1 MIIALAVAPQAQA
14 LDGKWNAD
22 AGDNWGASGRWTNS
36 QVAGGAG
43 FIASFDFNI
52 TANRTVT
59 NNAARTIGRLRFA
72 DSGTASHTWTLGGSS
87 VLTLDNSGSTPTIES
102 ASRTNF
108 ISAPL
113 AGTQGLLKIG
123 GSPLVLSGANT
134 YSGVTTVTNNELR
147 LQNAAALGNS
157 TQVIVKHSA
166 TSGGNGTML
175 GLNAYTAPSSVTITL
190 LSTNI
195 SATSYRSAIVTRGG
209 ASTIN
214 GNIIVTGNDLCQI
227 YADSGHT
234 LNLNGN
240 ITGDNFTGT
249 LFLRGTSGGTIN
261 INSPSINLGT
271 ATFNRT
277 DATTV
282 YLNTSGHV
290 WGTSS
295 IATGP
300 LVLGTHDALCVTAP
314 LVMGQSGTC
323 TPTLDLAGF
332 NQRVTALSLNGNT
345 ASPDTCIITNRSA
358 NDSRLTIQ
366 GTGTYTFGGRIRD
379 ALGKIGLTIS
389 GLALT
394 LTNANEFNGDTLIT
408 EGALYINGPKSGN
421 GSYALGTSGI
431 LGIHTLVSGSGSI
444 TNADLSTLVVT
455 VPSAGTFLATPNL
468 VMGNGGDL
476 TNNFNLGSGNPTVP
490 VIMATNLAVN
500 GTVYMNIT
508 GVGLSVG
515 QFPLIQYETATG
527 IGDNTF
533 VAASLPSGVIG
544 YASNNAANSSI
555 DLVVTQAPYIVWTG
569 ATNDGSGLMLQS
581 EWDINTTS
589 NWFDPFAL
597 LPAFFSDG
605 LSVVFDDNAEGT
617 NVVVLSTN
625 VSPSGVTVINTNKD
639 YSIEGAFSIIGAGRL
654 TKDGPGLLTIG
665 TSNTYSGDTLINAG
679 TLRLATNNVIP
690 TGTGKGN
697 LAVNG
702 ILELNGFSAGVN
714 GLNGTGLITNSG
726 VNPVTLTAG
735 NNNASGSF
743 SGAIRENAGAPLSL
757 VKAGTGTLTLSGPVE
772 YTGDTTVSGT
782 LTTPSLGVNPASSL
796 TLGGTL
802 RLTSDSTNTGLVTL
816 TTSLPTVEVDPGVVV
831 QLGGSI
837 SGPTNIIK
845 MGAGTLEF
853 SSNAVQISGGG
864 LQVRQGTLVMN
875 GSAFTNSGAV
885 QDRVGNAAG
894 DNATLVLT
902 NNSQIVKSQNQWFQI
917 GLNGAT
923 GVVRMVDGL
932 IQNVGGI
939 TIGNGG
945 VGALYQFGGD
955 IYSGGE
961 FDVSYQNAGG
971 QGYYQLSGGTL
982 TNATWIQAARGGG
995 IGIIYQDGGIMVV
1008 TNANG
1013 FVVGNNAGGSST
1025 GVLYFANGYAG
1036 ANRMGVG
1043 WNGGSRGEAT
1053 IAGNAT
1059 VSIGSIGVLLN
1070 QAGGTNFSVLNLNG
1084 GTLQAPKIYK
1094 NAAGTGSTNIV
1105 NFNGGLWQVTAA
1117 GTVMG
1122 TGAGGVGAV
1131 DSAFVHAGGAMID
1144 DGGNAITIAQPLLAP
1159 FGSGVTSLSLGVAS
1173 LGGYIG
1179 APYVSISEGGGY
1191 GATAVALFD
1200 PHSGSVTGLV
1210 VTCPGVGY
1218 TSIPTVTLTGGGAPD
1233 YLGATATIGA
1243 NTSGG
1248 LTKSGTGTLIL
1259 SGANTYTGPTVVNA
1273 GQLRMNSSST
1283 GGGSVTVADNAS
1295 LGIDLLQAGATLQI
1309 GDLTIGDGASLN
1321 FNLLAAGNPT
1331 QPVLRTANFNFL
1343 GGGVLPFNVAGGG
1356 LAAGRFT
1363 LLEYTGEVAGSAGF
1377 DTGTMPSGI
1386 DAHIEVDEINKR
1398 VELVIDAV
1406 NPLIWLGA
1414 TADWDINAS
1423 FNWTNPVS
1431 GQVQVY
1437 TENGGVGYPVFFDD
1451 LGLNTMIN
1459 LTVPLSPGGITVT
1472 GSVNS
1477 YNFGGAGHLTG
1488 VGGIVKD
1495 GPSTLVLNTS
1505 NAFTGPVEI
1514 RGGMVVV
1521 SNNAGLGTGAGGTI
1535 ITNGGTLDISGRNL
1549 QYEPITVSGSGVGG
1563 NGAIINN
1570 GAAQQNATRWITL
1583 ANDTIV
1589 AANNRWDIRGT
1600 GGAGSFNGELNL
1612 NGFTL
1617 TKLGAAQMS
1626 IVDST
1631 ATNAG
1636 NIVAQGGILAITRS
1650 KVEGPGFIDVGAA
1663 TLQMENSSTGYLA
1676 KPLIF
1681 NQGTLR
1687 MQGNSFALDSAI
1699 TNLTGMTV
1707 EVGANLTLTL
1717 NQGISGGGWLYKANS
1732 NGTLRLTQPS
1742 TYTGGTTNALGT
1754 IFIGHDQAAGSG
1766 VIALTGSGVNL
1777 ASDDTTPHILA
1788 NDLIVGQNLTIGHL
1802 VNTGSLTFQNS
1813 VSIANGIR
1821 AIRINSDVIW
1831 EGPVGDGAI
1840 SDKRGPG
1847 NLVFKGI
1854 ANFNLDSPFELEEG
1868 TVTIDG
1874 GSLTNIDAFR
1884 IMCTNVNGVARLV
1897 ITNGGSLVLTKAG
1910 ANLRPGYSPGGDA
1923 TATNIV
1929 DIAGLVRMA
1938 VGGSGGLVSIGANS
1952 ARSIVNLF
1960 AGGVLETRQ
1969 VNHAANTS
1977 EFNFDGGTLKA
1988 SEGNLGSTF
1997 MQGLTLATIRDGGAI
2012 IDTAGFD
2019 ITIGQPLVANGTGG
2033 LAKNGAGVLR
2043 LTGANSYTGPT
2054 VVNEGLLS
2062 VASSQSGGGAFT
2074 VAANAALRFS
2084 AVPGVTL
2091 NTPQITL
2098 GGDVLEFDLGANVT
2112 PAVPLVSAAA
2122 WSAPG
2127 AITINI
2133 LGTNILGTNFVAGQA
2148 IALADFGT
2156 VLPTTTLGT
2165 LPTGVSGTL
2174 SNDNDNAVLYLVV
2187 TGSARALA
2195 WGGELNSIWDINNS
2209 VNWTNLATGLWDV
2222 YLETPAFG
2230 DRVLFDDRAANL
2242 TVDVATDVKPVEMA
2256 VNSTKNYSIGGA
2268 GKITGSVTLG
2278 KYGSGALELTSA
2290 NSYTGGTLL
2299 GAGRLNVGHGEALGS
2314 GALTLNGGVTL
2325 GTAGGAQVITNSL
2338 SFGSGSG
2345 NIFIDTTGG
2354 DLNLTGPLAL
2364 GAGLE
2369 LQKTGPNT
2377 LKFGPGNISVIG
2389 SGMGLDVLNGTV
2401 VLDGAAFT
2409 NENDGVRLQA
2419 DGADVSMV
2427 RITNGGIWSIGTV
2440 GGNPNLVL
2448 GSTANKTGSNH
2459 VHLSSGKIV
2468 FGLSG
2473 VQLLVA
2479 NTANTI
2485 GTVVQDGGEITW
2497 VGSTNV
2503 VRGVALGAAA
2513 GAQAQYHL
2521 NGGVLDTPRVRRV
2534 NGTGS
2539 FRFNGGVL
2547 KANTDLNAAT
2557 FMQGLTAATVGDGG
2571 ANIDTAGFD
2580 ITIAQPLLADGT
2592 GGLAKLGAGT
2602 LNLTGNSTYTGLTVV
2617 SNGTLGGTG
2626 SLQSPTLV
2634 ETGGALNPGNAGI
2647 GTLTINNTLTLAGT
2661 TVMEINRT
2669 NAQNAD
2675 LVAGVTTLTAGGTLV
2690 VTNVGE
2696 PLQLWDTFNLFD
2708 AATFAGGFAG
2718 LVLPDLPTSEW
2729 KWKTN
2734 NLMVNGTVSVVPTNE
2749 PPVAGP
2755 DAFAVVAEQ
2764 PTRLAIA
2771 KLMTNDYDPE
2781 GGTLT
2786 FVGNFTTN
2794 KGSVVIDG
2802 DHVVYTPTN
2811 GFTGLDTF
2819 TYTITDALGS
2829 EAQGTVSMTVIN
2841 APLPGQNQLG
2851 APVFEAGTANLRFA
2865 GIPGRDY
2872 ILLRAL
2878 AVEGPWGPVVT
2889 NTAPANGLIDF
2900 TDPAAPST
2908 NAFYKTQEKP

>member
-1 MIIALAVAPQAQA
+1 MTPKAARNKRKLGKVAARLVILLLLVAEGMARAASSTWVGNGSQAYGQAIWGGLANWANNSP
-14 LDGKWNAD
+14 AD
-22 AGDNWGASGRWTNS
+22 
-36 QVAGGAG
+36 GAG
-43 FIASFDFNI
+43 YTATFGNSF
-52 TANRTVT
+52 
-59 NNAARTIGRLRFA
+59 NNGYNCIVNTARTIGNITYTDPANANDF
-72 DSGTASHTWTLGGSS
+72 TLSKHANDYT
-87 VLTLDNSGSTPTIES
+87 LTLNNSNASPVINITQSGRTLTINP
-102 ASRTNF
+102 RVGGTGG
-108 ISAPL
+108 L
-113 AGTQGLLKIG
+113 TKAGPGTLIL
-123 GSPLVLSGANT
+123 N
-134 YSGVTTVTNNELR
+134 TNNTISG
-147 LQNAAALGNS
+147 NA
-157 TQVIVKHSA
+157 I
-166 TSGGNGTML
+166 
-175 GLNAYTAPSSVTITL
+175 
-190 LSTNI
+190 
-195 SATSYRSAIVTRGG
+195 
-209 ASTIN
+209 IN
-214 GNIIVTGNDLCQI
+214 G
-227 YADSGHT
+227 
-234 LNLNGN
+234 
-240 ITGDNFTGT
+240 GT
-249 LFLRGTSGGTIN
+249 
-261 INSPSINLGT
+261 
-271 ATFNRT
+271 
-277 DATTV
+277 
-282 YLNTSGHV
+282 
-290 WGTSS
+290 
-295 IATGP
+295 
-300 LVLGTHDALCVTAP
+300 LVLGHSLALQNSVLDTANS
-314 LVMGQSGTC
+314 V
-323 TPTLDLAGF
+323 AGSASAGL
-332 NQRVTALSLNGNT
+332 RVT
-345 ASPDTCIITNRSA
+345 
-358 NDSRLTIQ
+358 
-366 GTGTYTFGGRIRD
+366 
-379 ALGKIGLTIS
+379 
-389 GLALT
+389 
-394 LTNANEFNGDTLIT
+394 
-408 EGALYINGPKSGN
+408 
-421 GSYALGTSGI
+421 
-431 LGIHTLVSGSGSI
+431 V
-444 TNADLSTLVVT
+444 
-455 VPSAGTFLATPNL
+455 
-468 VMGNGGDL
+468 
-476 TNNFNLGSGNPTVP
+476 
-490 VIMATNLAVN
+490 
-500 GTVYMNIT
+500 
-508 GVGLSVG
+508 
-515 QFPLIQYETATG
+515 
-527 IGDNTF
+527 
-533 VAASLPSGVIG
+533 
-544 YASNNAANSSI
+544 
-555 DLVVTQAPYIVWTG
+555 
-569 ATNDGSGLMLQS
+569 
-581 EWDINTTS
+581 
-589 NWFDPFAL
+589 
-597 LPAFFSDG
+597 
-605 LSVVFDDNAEGT
+605 
-617 NVVVLSTN
+617 
-625 VSPSGVTVINTNKD
+625 
-639 YSIEGAFSIIGAGRL
+639 
-654 TKDGPGLLTIG
+654 
-665 TSNTYSGDTLINAG
+665 
-679 TLRLATNNVIP
+679 
-690 TGTGKGN
+690 
-697 LAVNG
+697 
-702 ILELNGFSAGVN
+702 
-714 GLNGTGLITNSG
+714 
-726 VNPVTLTAG
+726 
-735 NNNASGSF
+735 
-743 SGAIRENAGAPLSL
+743 
-757 VKAGTGTLTLSGPVE
+757 
-772 YTGDTTVSGT
+772 
-782 LTTPSLGVNPASSL
+782 SSL
-796 TLGGTL
+796 TLGGLSGNKDLASVFTTSAGGYDTVAELTL
-802 RLTSDSTNTGLVTL
+802 NPGGGVAPSYSGIITDGASGMRLTKTGAGSQTLSGINIYSGETTINAGKLVGVVGGASPNSTVILNATAATNSISITDNTKGWTNAGMTFNADGVLEFNFGAVAPSPTIAPLVVSGAANFNATPVVMIVGSSLAVGVYPLMTWGSVSGTIPTAAAAVTLPDGAGASLSNSATTLYLVINVVPPIVKADNADDLNLSTSWVGSVVPGPEDMARWDATVTGPNTTVLGADTTWRGMQIANPAGLVTINAGNTL
-816 TTSLPTVEVDPGVVV
+816 TLGAAGTDIDLSAATADLTLNCDLALSAAHLWNVATGRTLT
-831 QLGGSI
+831 LGGLV
-837 SGPTNIIK
+837 SGAFPVTK
-845 MGAGTLEF
+845 QGDGTVIL
-853 SSNAVQISGGG
+853 
-864 LQVRQGTLVMN
+864 
-875 GSAFTNSGAV
+875 SGAV
-885 QDRVGNAAG
+885 AYSGATIISAGTMSLTGNRTVAPITTPGLDLGGTNAPLAVLNIGGDLPMGGTQVRVGVNGPGTVNHTNGQVSFTSGNQLTVGITANMPGIYNLSGGMITTVSVANRGVILGVNANCSGTFNLGGAGMLTMGGTSVLQIARSEGSTAAAG
-894 DNATLVLT
+894 STGIFNQTGGTAIVGELRMGGANATAQSNAT
-902 NNSQIVKSQNQWFQI
+902 AQ
-917 GLNGAT
+917 LN
-923 GVVRMVDGL
+923 
-932 IQNVGGI
+932 
-939 TIGNGG
+939 
-945 VGALYQFGGD
+945 
-955 IYSGGE
+955 
-961 FDVSYQNAGG
+961 
-971 QGYYQLSGGTL
+971 LSGGTFSAAGFTAL
-982 TNATWIQAARGGG
+982 SGGNNSVSAINISGSADVTLPAFPTARGTGTTAT
-995 IGIIYQDGGIMVV
+995 ITFDGGTLRPAAPSAAYMGGLTSAKIK
-1008 TNANG
+1008 
-1013 FVVGNNAGGSST
+1013 AGGAAFNVDGGRDITITQGLLADEVST
-1025 GVLYFANGYAG
+1025 GGGLTKAGDGALTLRGTNTYAG
-1036 ANRMGVG
+1036 PTLV
-1043 WNGGSRGEAT
+1043 
-1053 IAGNAT
+1053 
-1059 VSIGSIGVLLN
+1059 
-1070 QAGGTNFSVLNLNG
+1070 NG
-1084 GTLQAPKIYK
+1084 GTLNLFGPHLGGGSITLADGAKL
-1094 NAAGTGSTNIV
+1094 NVETSAAKGTLRV
-1105 NFNGGLWQVTAA
+1105 A
-1117 GTVMG
+1117 G
-1122 TGAGGVGAV
+1122 
-1131 DSAFVHAGGAMID
+1131 
-1144 DGGNAITIAQPLLAP
+1144 
-1159 FGSGVTSLSLGVAS
+1159 LSLG
-1173 LGGYIG
+1173 
-1179 APYVSISEGGGY
+1179 
-1191 GATAVALFD
+1191 
-1200 PHSGSVTGLV
+1200 SGDGFIK
-1210 VTCPGVGY
+1210 PE
-1218 TSIPTVTLTGGGAPD
+1218 LT
-1233 YLGATATIGA
+1233 
-1243 NTSGG
+1243 
-1248 LTKSGTGTLIL
+1248 L
-1259 SGANTYTGPTVVNA
+1259 SGDASSTPLIYATNLMLNSAVIINLNLLGLKA
-1273 GQLRMNSSST
+1273 GQQIPLIQYENYIEN
-1283 GGGSVTVADNAS
+1283 GGW
-1295 LGIDLLQAGATLQI
+1295 I
-1309 GDLTIGDGASLN
+1309 
-1321 FNLLAAGNPT
+1321 
-1331 QPVLRTANFNFL
+1331 
-1343 GGGVLPFNVAGGG
+1343 
-1356 LAAGRFT
+1356 
-1363 LLEYTGEVAGSAGF
+1363 
-1377 DTGTMPSGI
+1377 
-1386 DAHIEVDEINKR
+1386 DEINLPPG
-1398 VELVIDAV
+1398 VSGEFIENAANSSFDLLVTQV
-1406 NPLIWLGA
+1406 NPLIWMGA
-1414 TADWDINAS
+1414 TTDWDINMS

-1431 GQVQVY
+1431 GFVEVY
-1437 TENGGVGYPVFFDD
+1437 REVNGLGYPVRFDD
-1451 LGLNTMIN
+1451 SGINTMIN

-1472 GSVNS
+1472 GSLNN
-1477 YNFGGAGHLTG
+1477 YNFSGAGKLTG
-1488 VGGIVKD
+1488 AGGVVKE
-1495 GPSTLVLNTS
+1495 GTNTLVLNTA
-1505 NAFTGPVEI
+1505 NDFTGPVEI

-1570 GAAQQNATRWITL
+1570 GAGQQNATRWITL

-1687 MQGNSFALDSAI
+1687 MGGNSFVLDSAI
-1699 TNLTGMTV
+1699 TNVGGVTVQVGTG
-1707 EVGANLTLTL
+1707 LTLTL
-1717 NQGISGGGWLYKANS
+1717 SNSITGNGWLFKANS

-2503 VRGVALGAAA
+2503 ARGVALGAAA

-2539 FRFNGGVL
+2539 FRFNGGTL
-2547 KANTDLNAAT
+2547 RANTDLFATT
-2557 FMQGLTAATVGDGG
+2557 FMDGLTAATVGDGG
-2571 ANIDTAGFD
+2571 ANIDTAGYD

-2602 LNLTGNSTYTGLTVV
+2602 LNLTGDSTYTGLTVV

-2634 ETGGALNPGNAGI
+2634 ETGGALAPGNAGI
-2647 GTLTINNTLTLAGT
+2647 GTLTINNALTLAGT
-2661 TVMEINRT
+2661 TVMEINRA
-2669 NAQNAD
+2669 NAQKAD
-2675 LVAGVTTLTAGGTLV
+2675 LVTGITTLTAGGTLI

-2696 PLQLWDTFNLFD
+2696 ALQLGDTFQLFG
-2708 AATFAGGFAG
+2708 AGNFAGGFAN
-2718 LVLPDLPTSEW
+2718 LILPALTNPDWRWDTS
-2729 KWKTN
+2729 K
-2734 NLMVNGTVSVVPTNE
+2734 LLVNGTVTVAPATL
-2749 PPVAGP
+2749 PP
-2755 DAFAVVAEQ
+2755 DFN
-2764 PTRLAIA
+2764 RLRLPVLA
-2771 KLMTNDYDPE
+2771 
-2781 GGTLT
+2781 GGTAT
-2786 FVGNFTTN
+2786 VQ
-2794 KGSVVIDG
+2794 
-2802 DHVVYTPTN
+2802 
-2811 GFTGLDTF
+2811 FTGL
-2819 TYTITDALGS
+2819 A
-2829 EAQGTVSMTVIN
+2829 
-2841 APLPGQNQLG
+2841 
-2851 APVFEAGTANLRFA
+2851 
-2865 GIPGRDY
+2865 GRDY

-2878 AVEGPWGPVVT
+2878 AVEGPWTPIRT
-2889 NTAPANGLIDF
+2889 NTASPEGFIEFFDAS
-2900 TDPAAPST
+2900 APPT
-2908 NAFYKTQEKP
+2908 NSFYKTQEQP